1 MADVTAL
8 TPVGAH
14 VEGVVVDALSS
25 PETDWL
31 KDLLAEHGV
40 LIFRGLNCAVDDAA
54 FVRFLRSFG
63 ELAFTAGETPVPGF
77 GDLNVV
83 SNIGRTTPPR
93 SVFHVDTSYVD
104 RPPAYTALRAVEIPE
119 SGGQTLFSN
128 QYAAYDTLPAELHDE
143 LDGRSITHVLT
154 GLSPDTG
161 QQTSAKH
168 PVFRVHPRS
177 GKTALFMSTPQ
188 RCAAISGMSADR
200 AADVIARLFAH
211 STREDNVHRHNWS
224 RGDVVMWDNRAVMHC
239 ADHSGVVGDR
249 LMHRGMA
256 ADSSE

>member
-8 TPVGAH
+8 TPVGAR
-14 VEGVVVDALSS
+14 VEGIVVDALSS
-25 PETDWL
+25 VEADRV

-40 LIFRGLNCAVDDAA
+40 LVFRGGDGDVDDAA
-54 FVRFLRSFG
+54 FVRFLRSLG

-119 SGGQTLFSN
+119 RGGQTLFSN
-128 QYAAYDTLPAELHDE
+128 QYAAYETLPAELRDE
-143 LDGRSITHVLT
+143 LDGRSITHVVT
-154 GLSPDTG
+154 GLKPEAG
-161 QQTSAKH
+161 QQTSAQH

-177 GKTALFMSTPQ
+177 GRTALFMSTPQ
-188 RCAAISGMSADR
+188 RCAAITGMSADT
-200 AADVIARLFAH
+200 AVDLVDYLFAH
-211 STREDNVHRHNWS
+211 STQRDNVYRHEWS
-224 RGDVVMWDNRAVMHC
+224 RGDVVVWDNRVVMHC

-256 ADSSE
+256 VDSSE